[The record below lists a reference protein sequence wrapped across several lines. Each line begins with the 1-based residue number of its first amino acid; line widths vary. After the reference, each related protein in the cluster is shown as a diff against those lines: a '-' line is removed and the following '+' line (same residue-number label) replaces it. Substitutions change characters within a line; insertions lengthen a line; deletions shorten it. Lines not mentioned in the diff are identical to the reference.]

1 MALFNQTNKMDPI
14 ELFKWFQERKAT
26 ASTPEGRKNN
36 ALGSKPGDVGTGE
49 LSPVEDYFASLWE
62 KTQQSVEATRK
73 ELAPTMEEAARRSAE
88 EVSTL
93 RSKMG
98 ITDSDFSFGSMITEM
113 QKRKQNISVLKEPE
127 PYEAEDEDVGIP
139 APRPKPEGK
148 GLMAPPLS
156 QASPDSGDL
165 VVEPLLTAQQRNA
178 VSMKGDDVIESMGY
192 GIVDEQG
199 SFSNE
204 KLKDAVFKS
213 INNPIKRSLIMGI
226 VAVEVGD
233 RGPIEEDPYPP
244 KNVAKILPTSKWGK
258 RLVRDGILTPS
269 GDVTDKY
276 SGVNFFNSVYSNRLG
291 NGDFASGDGNRY
303 RGRGLFQLTGKTTYR
318 EVQKRLHANGIKIDL
333 LSNPELALDNR
344 YALPAALA
352 YLDYKGLNDIKSEG
366 MTAKGLNNLINSG
379 ADRETAEKRWAFVV
393 NNLRA
398 SGKNEEADEM
408 ALRNEYAAQEKAGAK
423 ANGLIDKDSASKLI
437 QYLKNRSITVP
448 KNAST
453 LDLVKLVNASPIAL
467 EKAPLPIA
475 RPTKEEE

>member
-1 MALFNQTNKMDPI
+1 MALFNQTNNMDPI
-14 ELFKWFQERKAT
+14 ELFKWFQERKAN
-26 ASTPEGRKNN
+26 AATPEGRKSN

-62 KTQQSVEATRK
+62 KTQQSIEAARK

-88 EVSTL
+88 EVATL

-98 ITDSDFSFGSMITEM
+98 ITDSDFSFGSKITEM
-113 QKRKQNISVLKEPE
+113 QKRKQNISMLKEPE
-127 PYEAEDEDVGIP
+127 PY
-139 APRPKPEGK
+139 EGK

-156 QASPDSGDL
+156 QASPDSGEL

-226 VAVEVGD
+226 VDVEVGD
-233 RGPIEEDPYPP
+233 KGPIEELSYTRQ
-244 KNVAKILPTSKWGK
+244 NVASMSPTSTWGK

-269 GDVTDKY
+269 GAVTDKY
-276 SGVNFFNSVYSNRLG
+276 SGANVFNSIYADRLG

-303 RGRGLFQLTGKTTYR
+303 KGRGIFQLTGKDTYR
-318 EVQKRLHANGIKIDL
+318 EVQKRLRANGIEVDL

-352 YLDYKGLNDIKSEG
+352 YLDYKGLDDIKSEG
-366 MTAKGLNNLINSG
+366 MTAKGLNNLINSK
-379 ADRETAEKRWAFVV
+379 ADRKTAEQRWAFVV

-398 SGKNEEADEM
+398 SGRDEEADEM

-423 ANGLIDKDSASKLI
+423 ADGFIGKDSASKLR
-437 QYLKNRSITVP
+437 QYLKSRSITVP

-453 LDLVKLVNASPIAL
+453 LDLVKLVNANPNAP

-475 RPTKEEE
+475 RPTKEEV

>member
-1 MALFNQTNKMDPI
+1 LSFSSGLKSVKQMLQLPKG
-14 ELFKWFQERKAT
+14 QQ
-26 ASTPEGRKNN
+26 SN

-49 LSPVEDYFASLWE
+49 LSPVEDYFASMWE

-88 EVSTL
+88 EAATL

-98 ITDSDFSFGSMITEM
+98 ITDSDFSFGSRIAEM
-113 QKRKQNISVLKEPE
+113 QKRKQNISMLKEPE
-127 PYEAEDEDVGIP
+127 PY
-139 APRPKPEGK
+139 EGK

-178 VSMKGDDVIESMGY
+178 VSMKGDGVIESMGY

-226 VAVEVGD
+226 VDVEVGD
-233 RGPIEEDPYPP
+233 KGPIEEASYSR
-244 KNVAKILPTSKWGK
+244 KNVASMSPTSTWGK

-269 GDVTDKY
+269 GAVTDKY
-276 SGVNFFNSVYSNRLG
+276 SGANVFNSIYADRLG

-303 RGRGLFQLTGKTTYR
+303 KGRGIFQLTGKDTYR
-318 EVQKRLHANGIKIDL
+318 EVQKRLRANGIEVDL

-352 YLDYKGLNDIKSEG
+352 YLDYKGLDDIKSEG

-379 ADRETAEKRWAFVV
+379 AGRETAEQRWAFVV

-398 SGKNEEADEM
+398 SGKDEEADEM

-423 ANGLIDKDSASKLI
+423 ANGLIDKDSASKLR

-453 LDLVKLVNASPIAL
+453 LDLVKLVNASPIAP

>member
-1 MALFNQTNKMDPI
+1 MAMFNQTNKMDPI
-14 ELFKWFQERKAT
+14 ELFKWFEERKAS
-26 ASTPEGRKNN
+26 AATPEGRKSN

-88 EVSTL
+88 EAATL

-98 ITDSDFSFGSMITEM
+98 ITDSDFSFGSRIAEM
-113 QKRKQNISVLKEPE
+113 QKRKQNISMLKEPE
-127 PYEAEDEDVGIP
+127 PY
-139 APRPKPEGK
+139 EGK

-178 VSMKGDDVIESMGY
+178 VSMKGDGVIESMGY

-226 VAVEVGD
+226 VDVEVGD
-233 RGPIEEDPYPP
+233 KGPIEEASYSR
-244 KNVAKILPTSKWGK
+244 KNVASMSPTSTWGK

-269 GDVTDKY
+269 GAVTDKY
-276 SGVNFFNSVYSNRLG
+276 SGANVFNSIYADRLG

-303 RGRGLFQLTGKTTYR
+303 KGRGIFQLTGKDTYR
-318 EVQKRLHANGIKIDL
+318 EVQKRLRANGIEVDL

-352 YLDYKGLNDIKSEG
+352 YLDYKGLDDIKSEG

-379 ADRETAEKRWAFVV
+379 AGRETAEQRWAFVV

-398 SGKNEEADEM
+398 SGKDEEADEM

-423 ANGLIDKDSASKLI
+423 ANGLIDKDSASKLR

-453 LDLVKLVNASPIAL
+453 LDLVKLVNASPIAP